1 MAKKTNQTRTIDHDE
16 IRTWA
21 EDRGGH
27 PAVVGSSRGAPEE
40 GGGMLRVSFGGDDE
54 NLEEVS
60 WDEFFRMFDE
70 NDLAFVYE
78 DTTSDGELAYAYRFV
93 ARTSQ
98 GETDMAEEVEMD
110 DMSEEM

>member
-1 MAKKTNQTRTIDHDE
+1 MAKTNQTRTIDHDE

-27 PAVVGSSRGAPEE
+27 PALAGSSRGVTEE
-40 GGGMLRVSFGGDDE
+40 GGNLRISFGGDEE

-70 NDLAFVYE
+70 QDLALVYE
-78 DTTSDGELAYAYRFV
+78 DITSDGELAYTYRLI
-93 ARTSQ
+93 ARTPDGDM
-98 GETDMAEEVEMD
+98 GEMMDMGEMG
-110 DMSEEM
+110 EEM